1 MEVQIDRV
9 AIKKEA
15 KKILDGKIWILLL
28 CNLCYLAISF
38 GASFIVS
45 LISKY
50 PTSILK
56 EILTASGSCDE
67 RSVELITLYVKWIIS
82 GIIVWT
88 ITFPYYVCLT
98 TVPLAIV
105 NNEKITVSKI
115 FAPISKLRYFIE
127 YAVAGV
133 QIYVCTI
140 LWTFLLYFPG
150 FVAIYR
156 YRYARYVLATTEDI
170 TAGEAIKKSKE
181 LTYGNKSRLFV
192 LDLTFIGWLLFCIIT
207 CGLGLIFALGYY
219 QVVNAMYYKKIAEA
233 HAAQMYYKKMA
244 EAYAAQEKQ
253 KKQQES
259 KKETEVNESK
269 QEKVESS
276 ENKVNKQEMSESP
289 EMQNSQKAE
298 PTQTQAD
305 QEIKE
310 EPVSI
315 ENQEKSGNQI

>member
-9 AIKKEA
+9 EVKKEA
-15 KKILDGKIWILLL
+15 KKLLEGKIWILLL
-28 CNLCYLAISF
+28 CNLCYLAILF
-38 GASFIVS
+38 GAGFIVS
-45 LISKY
+45 LIPKS
-50 PTSILK
+50 PTSILE

-67 RSVELITLYVKWIIS
+67 SSVELITFYVKWIIS
-82 GIIVWT
+82 GIIISA

-98 TVPLAIV
+98 TVPLAIA
-105 NNEKITVSKI
+105 NNEKITVAKI
-115 FAPISKLRYFIE
+115 FAPISKFRYFIE

-140 LWTFLLYFPG
+140 LWSFLLYFPG
-150 FVAIYR
+150 FIAIYR
-156 YRYARYVLATTEDI
+156 YRYARYILATTEDI

-181 LTYGNKSRLFV
+181 LTYGNKSQLFV
-192 LDLTFIGWLLFCIIT
+192 LDLTFIGWLLFSIIT

-233 HAAQMYYKKMA
+233 HVAQMYYKKMA

-269 QEKVESS
+269 QEKVEPA
-276 ENKVNKQEMSESP
+276 ENKDNKQEMPVSP
-289 EMQNSQKAE
+289 ETQNRQETES
-298 PTQTQAD
+298 TQTQAN

-310 EPVSI
+310 EPVST
-315 ENQEKSGNQI
+315 ENQE